1 MADTIKCPRC
11 SANVVFDVS
20 KQKITCAFCGTEF
33 APEELMKEINEEKL
47 FEHAKAEEPTANKQ
61 SGRSSSLHAT
71 AAALRYLR
79 M

>member
-47 FEHAKAEEPTANKQ
+47 FEHAKAEEPTANKLEWEKQ
-61 SGRSSSLHAT
+61 
-71 AAALRYLR
+71 
-79 M
+79 